1 MPLKRSYPLQYKIFR
16 VAMIN
21 RWLVIVSGAQ
31 MNEELRKFP
40 DEQMSFVDAVEDVN
54 HRVCLKY
61 RLTLTVGMGLRWF
74 TSTGRF
80 NPTSCIFQSTSL

>member
-1 MPLKRSYPLQYKIFR
+1 
-16 VAMIN
+16 MIN

-40 DEQMSFVDAVEDVN
+40 DEQMSFVDAVEDVQSP
-54 HRVCLKY
+54 VS
-61 RLTLTVGMGLRWF
+61 LTALVLIWAGFRWF

-80 NPTSCIFQSTSL
+80 SQTSCIYRSILQ